1 MLNTVI
7 HSRAVR
13 THQRLGLAAA
23 LLAVVLLLG
32 TGCRP
37 DIDAAGDADTSVNVD
52 VTPQPTAGRVQAIVT
67 RIVEQ
72 LMFVTSTPD
81 PSAPTT
87 QETEPII
94 LDISL
99 TGELPN
105 LDPGLAERQSQL
117 ELTQNLFVGLTNYNP
132 DTNTIEPELASTW
145 AIAADGTTWTFN
157 LRDDIYWVRP
167 KASRPGREGLWGA
180 TQVRPVTADDVVYA
194 VQRQCS
200 REANTALAFSL
211 FIVQGCEAVFTS
223 PEPTEAQ
230 IKAIGIEALDPT
242 TLEIR
247 LTKPA
252 GYFLTLTSMPFFQPV
267 PADLVAENGNEW
279 VDAIGEYSTGW
290 QTPNNLVTSGPYL
303 PVSNQFASQ
312 YAVLHRNPLWPL
324 DRPGNVDIVNIT
336 FLDDEQDAFEMWQ
349 DRLLDIAPLPP
360 DESEDFKQRS
370 AAKVKAIPDQVLFYL
385 GFNFDSGV
393 FGEAEV
399 RRAFS
404 AAIDRQT
411 LLDELYDGRGLTM
424 RHASLP
430 GMVAA
435 IPFDELGV
443 GYSPDFA
450 RQQMA
455 ASSFRSCRLL
465 PEITFLVSSADL
477 SLLQAEIIRDMWV
490 EELECVKENIHI
502 QQVQFGGLLAGTQQ
516 DATGRPDL
524 WELAWVPT
532 FPDAKNLIT
541 DLLHCD
547 ESENR
552 QNRPCSEADSLL
564 ELAGTLVDPIERM
577 SRYRQAESQF
587 FNETGSFPIA
597 PLYVR
602 AREIIVHD
610 WVKFSPVVFGGQQ
623 WDRIMLDASLKELER
638 SLVQ

>member
-1 MLNTVI
+1 MFRWL
-7 HSRAVR
+7 HP
-13 THQRLGLAAA
+13 AAA

-32 TGCRP
+32 TSCRQNG
-37 DIDAAGDADTSVNVD
+37 DAAVDITAAVDTTT
-52 VTPQPTAGRVQAIVT
+52 TPQPTPGRVQNIVT
-67 RIVEQ
+67 RLVEQ
-72 LMFVTSTPD
+72 ITFVTSTPD
-81 PSAPTT
+81 PLAPSTEETT
-87 QETEPII
+87 PVV

-99 TGELPN
+99 TGELPD

-117 ELTQNLFVGLTNYNP
+117 ELTQNLFVGLTNYDP

-145 AIAADGTTWTFN
+145 ALGADGTTWTFN

-167 KASRPGREGLWGA
+167 RGPGPGRDGLWGA

-200 REANTALAFSL
+200 REANTPVAFSL
-211 FIVQGCEAVFTS
+211 FIIRGCEAVFTTL
-223 PEPTEAQ
+223 EPTEAQ
-230 IKAIGIEALDPT
+230 IKAIGIESLDPT
-242 TLEIR
+242 TLQIH

-267 PADLVAENGNEW
+267 PADMVAENGNEW
-279 VDAIGEYSTGW
+279 LDAIGEYSTGW
-290 QTPNNLVTSGPYL
+290 QTPDNLVTSGPYL
-303 PVSNQFASQ
+303 PVSNQFTSQ
-312 YAVLHRNPLWPL
+312 YVVLHRNPLWPL
-324 DRPGNVDIVNIT
+324 ERPGNVDVVNIT
-336 FLDDEQDAFEMWQ
+336 FLDEQDAFEMWQ
-349 DRLLDIAPLPP
+349 ERLLDIAPLPP
-360 DESEDFKQRS
+360 DESEAFKQRS
-370 AAKVKAIPDQVLFYL
+370 AIKVKTIPDQVLFYL

-393 FGEAEV
+393 FREAEV

-404 AAIDRQT
+404 AAIDRQV
-411 LLDELYDGRGLTM
+411 LLDELYDGRGLAM
-424 RHASLP
+424 RHASVP

-435 IPFDELGV
+435 IPFEELGV

-477 SLLQAEIIRDMWV
+477 SLLQAEIIRNMWV

-516 DATGRPDL
+516 DATDRPDL
-524 WELAWVPT
+524 WELAWAPT

-564 ELAGTLVDPIERM
+564 DQAGTVVDPVERM

-602 AREIIVHD
+602 AREIVVHD
-610 WVKFSPVVFGGQQ
+610 WINFSPVAFGGQQ

-638 SLVQ
+638 SLTQ

>member
-1 MLNTVI
+1 MFRWL
-7 HSRAVR
+7 HP
-13 THQRLGLAAA
+13 AAA

-32 TGCRP
+32 TSCRQNG
-37 DIDAAGDADTSVNVD
+37 DAAVDISAAVDTTT
-52 VTPQPTAGRVQAIVT
+52 TPQPTPGRVQNIVT
-67 RIVEQ
+67 RLVEQ
-72 LMFVTSTPD
+72 ITFVTSTPD
-81 PSAPTT
+81 PLAPSTEETT
-87 QETEPII
+87 PVV

-99 TGELPN
+99 TGELPD

-117 ELTQNLFVGLTNYNP
+117 ELTQNLFVGLTNYDP

-145 AIAADGTTWTFN
+145 ALGADGTTWTFN

-167 KASRPGREGLWGA
+167 RGPGPGRDGLWGA

-200 REANTALAFSL
+200 REANTPVAFSL
-211 FIVQGCEAVFTS
+211 FIIRGCEAVFTTL
-223 PEPTEAQ
+223 EPTEAQ
-230 IKAIGIEALDPT
+230 IKAIGIESLDPT
-242 TLEIR
+242 TLQIH

-267 PADLVAENGNEW
+267 PADMVAENGNEW
-279 VDAIGEYSTGW
+279 LDAIGEYSTGW
-290 QTPNNLVTSGPYL
+290 QTPDNLVTSGPYL
-303 PVSNQFASQ
+303 PVSNQFTSQ
-312 YAVLHRNPLWPL
+312 YVVLHRNPLWPL
-324 DRPGNVDIVNIT
+324 ERPGNVDVVNIT
-336 FLDDEQDAFEMWQ
+336 FLDEQDAFEMWQ
-349 DRLLDIAPLPP
+349 ERLLDIAPLPP
-360 DESEDFKQRS
+360 DESEAFKQRS
-370 AAKVKAIPDQVLFYL
+370 AIKVKTIPDQVLFYL

-393 FGEAEV
+393 FREAEV

-404 AAIDRQT
+404 AAIDRQV
-411 LLDELYDGRGLTM
+411 LLDELYDGRGLAM
-424 RHASLP
+424 RHASVP

-435 IPFDELGV
+435 IPFEELGV

-477 SLLQAEIIRDMWV
+477 SLLQAEIIRNMWV

-516 DATGRPDL
+516 DATDRPDL
-524 WELAWVPT
+524 WELAWAPT

-552 QNRPCSEADSLL
+552 QNRPCSKADSLL
-564 ELAGTLVDPIERM
+564 DQAGTVVDPVERM

-602 AREIIVHD
+602 AREIVVHD
-610 WVKFSPVVFGGQQ
+610 WINFSPVAFGGQQ

-638 SLVQ
+638 SLTQ

>member
-1 MLNTVI
+1 MFRWL
-7 HSRAVR
+7 HP
-13 THQRLGLAAA
+13 AAA

-32 TGCRP
+32 TSCRQNG
-37 DIDAAGDADTSVNVD
+37 DAAVDISAAVDTTT
-52 VTPQPTAGRVQAIVT
+52 TPQPTPGRVQNIVT
-67 RIVEQ
+67 RLVEQ
-72 LMFVTSTPD
+72 ITFVTSTPD
-81 PSAPTT
+81 PLAPSTEETT
-87 QETEPII
+87 PVV

-99 TGELPN
+99 TGELPD

-117 ELTQNLFVGLTNYNP
+117 ELTQNLFVGLTNYDP

-145 AIAADGTTWTFN
+145 ALGADGTTWTFN

-167 KASRPGREGLWGA
+167 RGPGPGRDGLWGA

-200 REANTALAFSL
+200 REANTPVAFSL
-211 FIVQGCEAVFTS
+211 FIIRGCEAVFTTL
-223 PEPTEAQ
+223 EPTEAQ
-230 IKAIGIEALDPT
+230 IKAIGIESLDPT
-242 TLEIR
+242 TLQIH

-267 PADLVAENGNEW
+267 PADMVAENGNEW
-279 VDAIGEYSTGW
+279 LDAIGEYSTGW
-290 QTPNNLVTSGPYL
+290 QTPDNLVTSGPYL
-303 PVSNQFASQ
+303 PVSNQFTSQ
-312 YAVLHRNPLWPL
+312 YVVLHRNPLWPL
-324 DRPGNVDIVNIT
+324 ERPGNVDVVNIT
-336 FLDDEQDAFEMWQ
+336 FLDEQDAFEMWQ
-349 DRLLDIAPLPP
+349 ERLLDIAPLPP
-360 DESEDFKQRS
+360 DESEAFKQRS
-370 AAKVKAIPDQVLFYL
+370 AIKVKTIPDQVLFYL

-393 FGEAEV
+393 FREAEV

-404 AAIDRQT
+404 AAIDRQV
-411 LLDELYDGRGLTM
+411 LLDELYDGRGLAM
-424 RHASLP
+424 RHASVP

-435 IPFDELGV
+435 IPFEELGV

-450 RQQMA
+450 RQQIA

-477 SLLQAEIIRDMWV
+477 SLLQAEIIRNMWV

-516 DATGRPDL
+516 DATDRPDL
-524 WELAWVPT
+524 WELAWAPT

-564 ELAGTLVDPIERM
+564 DQAGTMVDPVERM

-602 AREIIVHD
+602 AREIVVHD
-610 WVKFSPVVFGGQQ
+610 WINFSPVAFGGQQ

-638 SLVQ
+638 SLTQ

>member
-1 MLNTVI
+1 MFRWL
-7 HSRAVR
+7 HP
-13 THQRLGLAAA
+13 AAA

-32 TGCRP
+32 TSCRQNG
-37 DIDAAGDADTSVNVD
+37 DAAVDISAAVDTTT
-52 VTPQPTAGRVQAIVT
+52 TPQPTPGRVQNIVT
-67 RIVEQ
+67 RLVEQ
-72 LMFVTSTPD
+72 ITFVTSTPD
-81 PSAPTT
+81 PLAPSTEETT
-87 QETEPII
+87 PVV

-99 TGELPN
+99 TGELPD

-117 ELTQNLFVGLTNYNP
+117 ELTQNLFVGLTNYDP

-145 AIAADGTTWTFN
+145 ALGADGTTWTFN

-167 KASRPGREGLWGA
+167 RGPGPGRDGLWGA

-200 REANTALAFSL
+200 REANTPVAFSL
-211 FIVQGCEAVFTS
+211 FIIRGCEAVFTTL
-223 PEPTEAQ
+223 EPTEAQ
-230 IKAIGIEALDPT
+230 IKAIGIESLDPT
-242 TLEIR
+242 TLQIH

-267 PADLVAENGNEW
+267 PADMVAENGNEW
-279 VDAIGEYSTGW
+279 LDAIGEYSTGW
-290 QTPNNLVTSGPYL
+290 QTPDNLVTSGPYL
-303 PVSNQFASQ
+303 PVSNQFTSQ
-312 YAVLHRNPLWPL
+312 YVVLHRNPLWPL
-324 DRPGNVDIVNIT
+324 ERPGNVDVVNIT
-336 FLDDEQDAFEMWQ
+336 FLDEQDAFEMWQ
-349 DRLLDIAPLPP
+349 ERLLDIAPLPP
-360 DESEDFKQRS
+360 DESEAFKQRS
-370 AAKVKAIPDQVLFYL
+370 AIKVKTIPDQVLFYL

-393 FGEAEV
+393 FREAEV

-404 AAIDRQT
+404 AAIDRQV
-411 LLDELYDGRGLTM
+411 LLDELYDGRGLAM
-424 RHASLP
+424 RHASVP

-435 IPFDELGV
+435 IPFEELGV

-477 SLLQAEIIRDMWV
+477 SLLQAEIIRNMWV

-516 DATGRPDL
+516 DATDRPDL
-524 WELAWVPT
+524 WELAWAPT

-564 ELAGTLVDPIERM
+564 DQAGTVVDPVERM
-577 SRYRQAESQF
+577 SRYRQTESQF

-602 AREIIVHD
+602 AREIVVHD
-610 WVKFSPVVFGGQQ
+610 WINFSPVAFGGQQ

-638 SLVQ
+638 SLTQ

>member
-1 MLNTVI
+1 MFRWL
-7 HSRAVR
+7 HP
-13 THQRLGLAAA
+13 AAA

-32 TGCRP
+32 TSCRQNG
-37 DIDAAGDADTSVNVD
+37 DAAVDISAAVDTTT
-52 VTPQPTAGRVQAIVT
+52 TPQPTPGRVQNIVT
-67 RIVEQ
+67 RLVEQ
-72 LMFVTSTPD
+72 ITFVTSTPD
-81 PSAPTT
+81 PLAPSTEETT
-87 QETEPII
+87 PVV

-99 TGELPN
+99 TGELPD

-117 ELTQNLFVGLTNYNP
+117 ELTQNLFVGLTNYDP

-145 AIAADGTTWTFN
+145 ALGADGTTWTFN

-167 KASRPGREGLWGA
+167 RGPGPGRDGLWGA

-200 REANTALAFSL
+200 REANTPVAFSL
-211 FIVQGCEAVFTS
+211 FIIRGCEAVFTTL
-223 PEPTEAQ
+223 EPTAAQ
-230 IKAIGIEALDPT
+230 IKAIGIESLDPT
-242 TLEIR
+242 TLQIH

-279 VDAIGEYSTGW
+279 LDAIGEYSTGW
-290 QTPNNLVTSGPYL
+290 QTPDNLVTSGPYL
-303 PVSNQFASQ
+303 PVSNQFTSQ
-312 YAVLHRNPLWPL
+312 YVVLHRNPLWPL
-324 DRPGNVDIVNIT
+324 ERPGNVDVVNIT
-336 FLDDEQDAFEMWQ
+336 FLDEQDAFEMWQ
-349 DRLLDIAPLPP
+349 ERLLDIAPLPP
-360 DESEDFKQRS
+360 DESEAFKQRS
-370 AAKVKAIPDQVLFYL
+370 AIKVKTIPDQVLFYL

-393 FGEAEV
+393 FREAEV

-404 AAIDRQT
+404 AAIDRQV
-411 LLDELYDGRGLTM
+411 LLDELYDGRGLAM
-424 RHASLP
+424 RHASVP

-435 IPFDELGV
+435 IPFEELGV

-477 SLLQAEIIRDMWV
+477 SLLQAEIIRNMWV

-516 DATGRPDL
+516 DATDRPDL
-524 WELAWVPT
+524 WELAWAPT

-564 ELAGTLVDPIERM
+564 DQAGTVVDPVERM

-602 AREIIVHD
+602 AREIVVHD
-610 WVKFSPVVFGGQQ
+610 WINFSPVAFGGQQ

-638 SLVQ
+638 SLTQ

>member
-1 MLNTVI
+1 MFRWL
-7 HSRAVR
+7 HP
-13 THQRLGLAAA
+13 AAA

-32 TGCRP
+32 TSCRQNG
-37 DIDAAGDADTSVNVD
+37 DAAVDISAAVDTTT
-52 VTPQPTAGRVQAIVT
+52 TPQPTPGRVQNIVT
-67 RIVEQ
+67 RLVEQ
-72 LMFVTSTPD
+72 ITFVTSTPD
-81 PSAPTT
+81 PLAPSTEETT
-87 QETEPII
+87 PVV

-99 TGELPN
+99 TGELPD

-117 ELTQNLFVGLTNYNP
+117 ELTQNLFVGLTNYDP

-145 AIAADGTTWTFN
+145 ALGADGTTWTFN

-167 KASRPGREGLWGA
+167 RGPGPGRDGLWGA

-200 REANTALAFSL
+200 REANTPVAFSL
-211 FIVQGCEAVFTS
+211 FIIRGCEAVFTTL
-223 PEPTEAQ
+223 EPTEAQ
-230 IKAIGIEALDPT
+230 IKAIGIESLDPT
-242 TLEIR
+242 TLQIH

-267 PADLVAENGNEW
+267 PADMVAENGNEW
-279 VDAIGEYSTGW
+279 LDAIGEYSTGW
-290 QTPNNLVTSGPYL
+290 QTPDNLVTSGPYL
-303 PVSNQFASQ
+303 PVSNQFTSQ
-312 YAVLHRNPLWPL
+312 YVVLHRNPLWPL
-324 DRPGNVDIVNIT
+324 ERPGNVDVVNIT
-336 FLDDEQDAFEMWQ
+336 FLDEQDAFEMWQ
-349 DRLLDIAPLPP
+349 ERLLDIAPLPP
-360 DESEDFKQRS
+360 DESEAFKQRS
-370 AAKVKAIPDQVLFYL
+370 AIKVKTIPDQVLFYL

-393 FGEAEV
+393 FREAEV

-404 AAIDRQT
+404 AAIDRQV
-411 LLDELYDGRGLTM
+411 LLDELYDGRGLAM
-424 RHASLP
+424 RHASVP

-435 IPFDELGV
+435 IPFEELGV

-450 RQQMA
+450 RQQIA

-477 SLLQAEIIRDMWV
+477 SLLQAEIIRNMWV

-516 DATGRPDL
+516 DATDRPDL
-524 WELAWVPT
+524 WELAWAPT

-564 ELAGTLVDPIERM
+564 DQAGTVVDPVERM

-602 AREIIVHD
+602 AREIVVHD
-610 WVKFSPVVFGGQQ
+610 WINFSPVAFGGQQ

-638 SLVQ
+638 SLTQ

>member
-1 MLNTVI
+1 MFRWL
-7 HSRAVR
+7 HP
-13 THQRLGLAAA
+13 AAA

-32 TGCRP
+32 TSCRQNG
-37 DIDAAGDADTSVNVD
+37 DAAVDISAAVDTTT
-52 VTPQPTAGRVQAIVT
+52 TPQPTPGRVQNIVT
-67 RIVEQ
+67 RLVEQ
-72 LMFVTSTPD
+72 ITFVTSTPD
-81 PSAPTT
+81 PLAPSTEETT
-87 QETEPII
+87 PVV

-99 TGELPN
+99 TGELPD

-117 ELTQNLFVGLTNYNP
+117 ELTQNLFVGLTNYDP

-145 AIAADGTTWTFN
+145 ALGADGTTWTFN

-167 KASRPGREGLWGA
+167 RGPGPGRDGLWGA

-200 REANTALAFSL
+200 REANTPVAFSL
-211 FIVQGCEAVFTS
+211 FIIRGCEAVFTTL
-223 PEPTEAQ
+223 EPTEAQ
-230 IKAIGIEALDPT
+230 IKAIGIESLDPT
-242 TLEIR
+242 TLQIH

-267 PADLVAENGNEW
+267 PADMVAENGNEW
-279 VDAIGEYSTGW
+279 LDAIGEYSTGW
-290 QTPNNLVTSGPYL
+290 QTPDNLVTSGPYL
-303 PVSNQFASQ
+303 PVSNQFTSQ
-312 YAVLHRNPLWPL
+312 YVVLHRNPLWPL
-324 DRPGNVDIVNIT
+324 ERPGNVDVVNIT
-336 FLDDEQDAFEMWQ
+336 FLDEQDAFEMWQ
-349 DRLLDIAPLPP
+349 ERLLDIAPLPP
-360 DESEDFKQRS
+360 DESEAFKQRS
-370 AAKVKAIPDQVLFYL
+370 AIKVKTIPDQVLFYL

-393 FGEAEV
+393 FREAEV

-404 AAIDRQT
+404 AAIDRQV
-411 LLDELYDGRGLTM
+411 LLDELYDGRGLAM
-424 RHASLP
+424 RHASVP

-435 IPFDELGV
+435 IPFEELGV

-477 SLLQAEIIRDMWV
+477 SLLQAEIIRNMWV

-516 DATGRPDL
+516 DATDRPDL
-524 WELAWVPT
+524 WELAWAPT

-552 QNRPCSEADSLL
+552 QNRPCSAADSLL
-564 ELAGTLVDPIERM
+564 DQAGTVVDPVERM

-602 AREIIVHD
+602 AREIVVHD
-610 WVKFSPVVFGGQQ
+610 WINFSPVAFGGQQ

-638 SLVQ
+638 SLTQ

>member
-1 MLNTVI
+1 MFRWL
-7 HSRAVR
+7 HP
-13 THQRLGLAAA
+13 AAA

-32 TGCRP
+32 TSCRQNG
-37 DIDAAGDADTSVNVD
+37 DAAVDISAAVDTTT
-52 VTPQPTAGRVQAIVT
+52 TPQPTPGRVQNIVT
-67 RIVEQ
+67 RLVEQ
-72 LMFVTSTPD
+72 ITFVTSTPD
-81 PSAPTT
+81 PLAPSTEETT
-87 QETEPII
+87 PVV

-99 TGELPN
+99 TGELPD

-117 ELTQNLFVGLTNYNP
+117 ELTQNLFVGLTNYDP

-145 AIAADGTTWTFN
+145 ALGADGTTWTFN

-167 KASRPGREGLWGA
+167 RGPGPGRDGLWGA

-200 REANTALAFSL
+200 REANTPVAFSL
-211 FIVQGCEAVFTS
+211 FIIRGCEAVFTTL
-223 PEPTEAQ
+223 EPTEAQ
-230 IKAIGIEALDPT
+230 IKAIGIESLDPT
-242 TLEIR
+242 TLQIH

-267 PADLVAENGNEW
+267 PADMVAENGNEW
-279 VDAIGEYSTGW
+279 LDAIGEYSTGW
-290 QTPNNLVTSGPYL
+290 QTPDNLVTSGPYL
-303 PVSNQFASQ
+303 PVSNQFTSQ
-312 YAVLHRNPLWPL
+312 YVVLHRNPLWPL
-324 DRPGNVDIVNIT
+324 ERPGNVDVVNIT
-336 FLDDEQDAFEMWQ
+336 FLDEQDAFEMWQ
-349 DRLLDIAPLPP
+349 ERLLDIAPLPP
-360 DESEDFKQRS
+360 DESEAFKQRS
-370 AAKVKAIPDQVLFYL
+370 AIKVKTIPDQVLFYL

-393 FGEAEV
+393 FREAEV

-404 AAIDRQT
+404 AAIDRQV
-411 LLDELYDGRGLTM
+411 LLDELYDGRGLAM
-424 RHASLP
+424 RHASVP

-435 IPFDELGV
+435 IPFEELGV

-450 RQQMA
+450 RQQIA

-477 SLLQAEIIRDMWV
+477 SLLQAEIIRNMWV

-516 DATGRPDL
+516 DATDRPDL
-524 WELAWVPT
+524 WELAWAPT

-552 QNRPCSEADSLL
+552 QNRPCSAADSLL
-564 ELAGTLVDPIERM
+564 DQAGTVVDPVERM

-602 AREIIVHD
+602 AREIVVHD
-610 WVKFSPVVFGGQQ
+610 WINFSPVAFGGQQ

-638 SLVQ
+638 SLTQ